1 MGEIAE
7 HIVRRVECKRNSEIE
22 SNYRLSYHIDI
33 PKRAIEKKVLRLDY
47 VFTLNYVEALGDIT
61 VEGTI
66 IYKDSPKNLKNLDE
80 KWKDALDV
88 QHKLYNI
95 IFRNS
100 VVMVM
105 DMARH
110 VGLPPPIKIPVLNPE
125 KFVGAK

>member
-7 HIVRRVECKRNSEIE
+7 HTVNRVECKRTGEIT
-22 SNYRLSYHIDI
+22 SDYRLSYHIDI
-33 PKRAIEKKVLRLDY
+33 PKRTVEKKALKLDY
-47 VFTLNYVEALGDIT
+47 VFSLRYVEDLGVVT

-80 KWKDALDV
+80 NWKDMVDI
-88 QHKLYNI
+88 QHRLYNI

-125 KFVGAK
+125 KFVDAK